1 MGGGVFHGA
10 SSLPNLSRFPYNNP
24 PTLNMPTASG
34 HSPIPSNI
42 QTQTPPAVVGH
53 YMLRKLRID
62 EPAKSSTVYVFIGV
76 WGLW

>member
-1 MGGGVFHGA
+1 MGGGVFCGA
-10 SSLPNLSRFPYNNP
+10 CSLSNLSRFPHHEP
-24 PTLNMPTASG
+24 PTWNIPAASG

-42 QTQTPPAVVGH
+42 QTQTLPAVVGH
-53 YMLRKLRID
+53 YMLSKLRID